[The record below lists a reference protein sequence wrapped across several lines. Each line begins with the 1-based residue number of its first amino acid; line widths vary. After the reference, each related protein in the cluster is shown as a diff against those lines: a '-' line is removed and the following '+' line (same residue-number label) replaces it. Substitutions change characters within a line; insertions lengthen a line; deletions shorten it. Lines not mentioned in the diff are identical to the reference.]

1 MENFKKIEKNKKS
14 NIGGGEWGQLGEDK
28 VIIFKLKK
36 KRLKKKKIKF
46 NDWKNKKKIKEE
58 VSENN
63 GFD

>member
-36 KRLKKKKIKF
+36 KDWKKKIKF
-46 NDWKNKKKIKEE
+46 DDWKIKKK
-58 VSENN
+58 
-63 GFD
+63 